1 MAETGKKPGR
11 RSRAAERRRKRSSLP
26 AVLAVLA
33 LLLLLGGIGGGI
45 YVEKYMPTRQMAEL
59 SEYFDVAGDNVQVY
73 LNNEKQRTEKD
84 YLVVGRYRDGHVYLP
99 YDFVLDKLNERFY
112 WDAEMTAF
120 LYAMPTELL
129 EVREDSTL
137 SDGTA
142 AFFSD
147 GDKHYLNVDWI
158 AEHTALSYQQY
169 TEGEYKR
176 IFLYNAKGEVTT
188 AKLRRKEA
196 VRLKGGVKSEV
207 LTNLTADAEVTIL
220 ETMDKWTKVV
230 TPDGFIGYLRNS
242 RLAERETVQRSY
254 DYTEPEYTHLLSET
268 EQKIGFWQVTNQSAN
283 STLTSALDG
292 TQGLTVLAPTWYAL
306 EGNDGNFRDLSTA
319 AAVNEAHS
327 RGLSVWATVN
337 NFDSGEVDEEAILTK
352 RSVRE
357 KLISSLIQSAQSVG
371 LDGLNIDFESIPE
384 SLGRDYVE
392 FMREMSISCRNAGL
406 VLSVDCYVPYNY
418 NKHYDIEELGK
429 YCDYVIIM
437 CYDEHYA
444 GSETAG
450 SVASI
455 SYVDRGIEEA
465 TAVIPKEQVIIA
477 LPFYTRVWI
486 TAADGSLR
494 SEAMGIAAA
503 QNWISQK
510 GVSLSW
516 DESIGQNYGSIE
528 DEDGRKEIWMEDAES
543 LTLKLKHVREAG
555 AGGTAY
561 WKLGQEP
568 AEIWSVLNGTA
579 EETGD
584 DAQG

>member
-1 MAETGKKPGR
+1 MTETEKKPGR
-11 RSRAAERRRKRSSLP
+11 RSRAAGRRRKRSSLP
-26 AVLAVLA
+26 ALLAVLA

-45 YVEKYMPTRQMAEL
+45 YVEKFMPTRQLADL

-99 YDFVLDKLNERFY
+99 YEFVLDKLNERFY
-112 WDAEMTAF
+112 WDAELTAF

-129 EVREDSTL
+129 EIREDSTL
-137 SDGTA
+137 SDGSI

-147 GDKHYLNVDWI
+147 GDKRYLNVDWI

-169 TEGEYKR
+169 TEGDYKR

-242 RLAERETVQRSY
+242 RLAERETLQRSY
-254 DYTEPEYTHLLSET
+254 DYTEPEYAHILSDT

-283 STLTSALDG
+283 STLSAVLNN

-306 EGNDGNFRDLSTA
+306 EGNEGDFRDLSDT
-319 AAVNEAHS
+319 AAVNEAHAK
-327 RGLSVWATVN
+327 GLSVWATVN
-337 NFDSGEVDEEAILTK
+337 NFDSGDVDEEAILTK

-357 KLISSLIQSAQSVG
+357 KLINSLVQSARSVG
-371 LDGLNIDFESIPE
+371 LDGLNIDFETIPA

-392 FMREMSISCRNAGL
+392 FMRELSISCRNAGL

-418 NKHYDIEELGK
+418 NKYYDIEELGT
-429 YCDYVIIM
+429 YCDYVVIM
-437 CYDEHYA
+437 CYDEHYS

-465 TAVIPKEQVIIA
+465 TAVISKAQVIIA

-510 GVSLSW
+510 GVSLGW
-516 DESIGQNYGSIE
+516 DESTGQNYGSIE
-528 DEDGRKEIWMEDAES
+528 DADGRKEIWMEDAES
-543 LTLKLKHVREAG
+543 LTLKLTHVREAG
-555 AGGTAY
+555 VGGTAY

-568 AEIWSVLNGTA
+568 AEIWNVLNGTA

-584 DAQG
+584 GTQG